1 MPEINGQTAISGTI
15 YGTLS
20 VRHGADG
27 KDGQDGFSPRIVAIK
42 DTETEYVLRIT
53 DVDGSFDTPNLLG
66 GGKQGVSEEE
76 VKRLI
81 AGKLDADLSPIALLE
96 KPTMLTTAQRES
108 AMLYL
113 HRETEEGGVQ
123 NKLSLS
129 TLALKEEV
137 DDAIAKKVRT
147 VSEQP
152 KDWKVGDYIFLEI
165 PREDRE

>member
-66 GGKQGVSEEE
+66 GGKQGV
-76 VKRLI
+76 KRLI
-81 AGKLDADLSPIALLE
+81 AGKLDADLSGLTLLE

-113 HRETEEGGVQ
+113 HRETAEGGVQ

-152 KDWKVGDYIFLEI
+152 KD
-165 PREDRE
+165 

>member
-27 KDGQDGFSPRIVAIK
+27 KDGQDGFSPRIAVVK

-53 DVDGSFDTPNLLG
+53 DAEGSFDTPNLLG
-66 GGKQGVSEEE
+66 NGKQGVSEEE

-81 AGKLDADLSPIALLE
+81 AGKLDADLKEAPLLE

-108 AMLYL
+108 AMLYVY
-113 HRETEEGGVQ
+113 RETENGGVQ

-137 DDAIAKKVRT
+137 DDAIAKKIRT
-147 VSEQP
+147 VSEAP
-152 KDWKVGDYIFLEI
+152 KD
-165 PREDRE
+165 

>member
-27 KDGQDGFSPRIVAIK
+27 KDGQDGFSPRITVVK

-53 DVDGSFDTPNLLG
+53 DVDGSFETPNLLG
-66 GGKQGVSEEE
+66 GGKQGISEEE

-81 AGKLDADLSPIALLE
+81 AGKLDADLNNIPVLE
-96 KPTMLTTAQRES
+96 KPTMLTTAQREG
-108 AMLYL
+108 AMLYVY
-113 HRETEEGGVQ
+113 RETEDSGVQ

-137 DDAIAKKVRT
+137 EDAVSKKIRT

-152 KDWKVGDYIFLEI
+152 KD
-165 PREDRE
+165 